1 MKKVYNIIDES
12 PFYFELNGINFYFSS
27 EFNLKRFK
35 DSWKTYIKEENTK
48 FLNRYHVGVDLTLPF
63 IFSLYKKI
71 EKRGYKVLTNSN
83 FKLNKDLKFSTI
95 IL

>member
-1 MKKVYNIIDES
+1 MKKVYNIINES

-27 EFNLKRFK
+27 EFNLRRFK
-35 DSWKTYIKEENTK
+35 DSWKSYIKEENTK
-48 FLNRYHVGVDLTLPF
+48 FLNRYNVGVDLTLPL

>member
-48 FLNRYHVGVDLTLPF
+48 FLNRYNVGVDLTLPF

>member
-1 MKKVYNIIDES
+1 MKKVYNIINES

-27 EFNLKRFK
+27 EFNLRRFM
-35 DSWKTYIKEENTK
+35 DSWKSYIKEENTK
-48 FLNRYHVGVDLTLPF
+48 FLNRYNVGVDLTLPL